1 MWLPVWQTSVSPSC
15 PPLHT
20 RPPPTGTAGG
30 NSPLCHLRRQVRTVR
45 NLIQCGKP
53 RTGCGRFTPAPL
65 PRRLAPTATPAADV
79 TGWHLPRGI
88 SSGPHSVPSLSP
100 LVRPFHR
107 GEPGPL
113 TPHPTGYRG
122 PGLRPDLGAG
132 LCALWKCKNA
142 LCPVPSPEAQIP
154 AGAGAL
160 PPPVTSPPSP
170 AAASHWRSRSADDV
184 TFLSVT
190 DSVRCRRPV
199 SGRGVGWPRTLPGP
213 RAGQ

>member
-1 MWLPVWQTSVSPSC
+1 MWSPVWQTSVSPSC

-65 PRRLAPTATPAADV
+65 PRRLAPTATLAADV

-113 TPHPTGYRG
+113 TPHLTGYRG
-122 PGLRPDLGAG
+122 LGLRPDLGAG
-132 LCALWKCKNA
+132 LCVCFVEMQERSLSRAVSRSTDPCR
-142 LCPVPSPEAQIP
+142 C
-154 AGAGAL
+154 G
-160 PPPVTSPPSP
+160 SP
-170 AAASHWRSRSADDV
+170 APSCDIP
-184 TFLSVT
+184 TFPCCGL
-190 DSVRCRRPV
+190 
-199 SGRGVGWPRTLPGP
+199 TLEE
-213 RAGQ
+213 QVC